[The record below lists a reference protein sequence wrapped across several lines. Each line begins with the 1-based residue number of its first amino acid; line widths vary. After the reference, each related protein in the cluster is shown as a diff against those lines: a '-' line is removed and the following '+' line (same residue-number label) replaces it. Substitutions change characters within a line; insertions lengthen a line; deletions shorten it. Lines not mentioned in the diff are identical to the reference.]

1 MKSISF
7 WLDAARKVALP
18 QSMLPALLAV
28 CMSVQSDGFSLPLA
42 LLAVAGVGLAHLGMN
57 LFDDYF
63 DYRKKGAVGIRDE
76 LANAGFRAR
85 IGKCNHILEGKATA
99 RQYLWAAIVFC
110 GLAVAAGS
118 VIAYFRGAAI
128 GWFILIGGFLGV
140 FYSGYPI
147 RFSYRG
153 LGELLIG
160 IMFGPLTMGGVCY
173 AACGHQ
179 EPAVWLVSI
188 PIGLLVANIV
198 YTHAVMDYE
207 PDKGIRK
214 MTLAVLLGNKQ
225 GMLAVSMLLVFAPY
239 VVIAAGMLCGTLP
252 VSYLA
257 VFLTLPMGIA
267 LFVRLIRFTRNEAHE
282 DNSPRFWMGP
292 MENWE
297 QIRQAG
303 IDWFMIRWM
312 LARNLVSLFAIILAI
327 ASFFPHVYLQ
337 LNHHG

>member
-1 MKSISF
+1 MQSITF

-28 CMSVQSDGFSLPLA
+28 CMSSQATGFSLPLA
-42 LLAVAGVGLAHLGMN
+42 LLAVVGVALAHLGMN

-76 LANAGFRAR
+76 LASAGFRAR
-85 IGKCNHILEGKATA
+85 IGKCNYILEGKVTA
-99 RQYLWAAIVFC
+99 RQYLWASIVFC
-110 GLAVAAGS
+110 GLAVAAG
-118 VIAYFRGAAI
+118 VMIALFRGAAI
-128 GWFILIGGFLGV
+128 GWFVLIGGFLGV

-160 IMFGPLTMGGVCY
+160 VIFGPLTMGGVCY

-179 EPAVWLVSI
+179 EASVWLVSI
-188 PIGLLVANIV
+188 PIGLLVVNIV
-198 YTHAVMDYE
+198 YTHAIMDYE
-207 PDKGIRK
+207 PDKSIHK

-225 GMLAVSMLLVFAPY
+225 WMLAVSALLVFTPY
-239 VVIAAGMLCGTLP
+239 MIMVAGMFYTILP
-252 VSYLA
+252 LSYLA
-257 VFLTLPMGIA
+257 VFLTLPLAIA
-267 LFVRLIRFTRNEAHE
+267 LYVRLVDFTRNETP
-282 DNSPRFWMGP
+282 DDTTPRFWMGP

-297 QIRQAG
+297 RIRQAG

-327 ASFFPHVYLQ
+327 ASFFPSIYL
-337 LNHHG
+337 